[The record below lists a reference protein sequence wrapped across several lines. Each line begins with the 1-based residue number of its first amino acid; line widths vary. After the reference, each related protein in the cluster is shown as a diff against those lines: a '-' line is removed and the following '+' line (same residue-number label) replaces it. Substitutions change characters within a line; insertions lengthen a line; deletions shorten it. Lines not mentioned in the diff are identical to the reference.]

1 MKAAGAVI
9 LAVLLSACD
18 YIRSAEPLVPQ
29 DDIVTLGAVILSG
42 ETSAHLLATHP
53 HRPLSGL
60 APAEI
65 AATLS
70 GPGWTA
76 AYTESVPLIHCN
88 VMYAEF
94 WPPARCLRAELP
106 EPVRAL
112 ATYTLAGTTPRGSFS
127 GKTTV
132 PPSPVVHQ
140 ADTVRFVVGHP
151 KERVQVDIRFD
162 VPDGVEAATVDV
174 SNAVQ
179 VTDSG
184 SWKPSW
190 LGTLV
195 PRVLDIGASPQRV
208 GAYGPWQASSVRFD
222 IFVLGFE
229 ENYAHFVDR
238 TQHQLLLQPWPDF
251 GIQADEGIYGYFGAG
266 ARSAAGVSVAVEM
279 PGTP

>member
-1 MKAAGAVI
+1 MKAAGAVF

-18 YIRSAEPLVPQ
+18 YIRPTEPLVPE
-29 DDIVTLGAVILSG
+29 DDIVTLAAVILSG
-42 ETSAHLLATHP
+42 QTSAHLLATHP

-60 APAEI
+60 PPAGI
-65 AATLS
+65 AVTLS

-76 AYTESVPLIHCN
+76 AYAESVPLIHCN
-88 VMYAEF
+88 VRIANI

-106 EPVRAL
+106 EPVRAFV
-112 ATYTLAGTTPRGSFS
+112 TYTLAGTTPRGSFS

-140 ADTVRFVVGHP
+140 ADTVRFVVRHP
-151 KERVQVDIRFD
+151 KDRVQVDIRFD
-162 VPDGVEAATVDV
+162 VLDGIEAATVDID
-174 SNAVQ
+174 NAVHLS
-179 VTDSG
+179 DSG

-190 LGTLV
+190 IAF
-195 PRVLDIGASPQRV
+195 LDPHVMEIGASPQRV
-208 GAYGPWQASSVRFD
+208 SVYGPWRASSVRFD

-251 GIQADEGIYGYFGAG
+251 GLEADEGIYGYFGAG
-266 ARSAAGVSVAVEM
+266 ARSARGVSVAVDM